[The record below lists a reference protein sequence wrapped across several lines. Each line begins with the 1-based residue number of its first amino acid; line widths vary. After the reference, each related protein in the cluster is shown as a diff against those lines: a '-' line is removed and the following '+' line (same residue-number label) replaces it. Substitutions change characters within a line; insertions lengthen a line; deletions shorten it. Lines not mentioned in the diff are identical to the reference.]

1 MQLAFQGQ
9 GTFDASLVE
18 AHNAYAAAHND
29 LAQRHE
35 CLVEA
40 HGRVRDLAV
49 EVSRQLVELRQ
60 FRDADAHDILKLMEA
75 AGAKVL
81 SLEERVR
88 SVEAQEGLPLPDRRV
103 H

>member
-18 AHNAYAAAHND
+18 AHNDYADAHND
-29 LAQRHE
+29 LARHHE
-35 CLVEA
+35 QLVEA

-88 SVEAQEGLPLPDRRV
+88 SVEAHSGAPVETRV
-103 H
+103 VH